1 MRIFTTTLHRMTLDF
16 SAAQHLSHELFA
28 ALKPTEA
35 LFVEIASE
43 SSQFIRFNR
52 ARVRQI
58 GTVEDTVVTLRLQSQ
73 QRTASTSFPYTGT
86 ADLAAAL
93 DHLAQLRSET
103 VQLPLILTLC
113 HQRIPLHSGYL
124 PWSLT

>member
-1 MRIFTTTLHRMTLDF
+1 MTLDF

-28 ALKPTEA
+28 ALKPAEA

-93 DHLAQLRSET
+93 EHLAALRSET
-103 VQLPLILTLC
+103 VQLPVDPYLVPPTDAVRFKTLTLAAYLILT
-113 HQRIPLHSGYL
+113 Q
-124 PWSLT
+124 W